1 MKRRVLLAA
10 LILGALGMGFSF
22 WRASR
27 HPGVETRVLLLDT
40 APGQGM
46 TSEETQVLGLL
57 IADALET
64 RGDLAITTLPD
75 LPQPF
80 QPVGP
85 LLVLRPKASRAQD
98 DLRLDLEWAQMG
110 PGRDGAWHRAEPQAQ
125 APASAL
131 RAALAALPLRLGPV
145 QTNLLPRRADAFW
158 ALLDAEGAAFTN
170 RNLDAALTRVTALAQ
185 AEPRCAV
192 VQAALAQ
199 LGTVRMLQNP
209 NLLDGHAD
217 RTLEAADQALA
228 AEPGYPR
235 ALRYASRLLA
245 DEGRQDDA
253 LTRVQEGLK
262 LHPHSLPLL
271 FAVDYAARTA
281 GLLDLALGAR
291 RRMEALWGG
300 SPVPPPTGFTYLY
313 AGQFEAFEASFR
325 RLPGAAPDGFDAFN
339 RGYAALVRQRP
350 EEAAAAFQ
358 ITEQD
363 VTAEAQF
370 RALAKVFRF
379 QIEGRTAD
387 ARLALNDL
395 EQSRLGL
402 QVPDGEF
409 TFTMAEAAAFLGEEG
424 FAMDL
429 AQQASGQGFLC
440 SAWYRG
446 SPFLRSLQ
454 PLPRWQAI
462 LQHVDARSA
471 RLARRHTPSDFD
483 L

>member
-1 MKRRVLLAA
+1 MTRRVLLAA
-10 LILGALGMGFSF
+10 LLLLALGGGVLL
-22 WRASR
+22 WRTSR
-27 HPGVETRVLLLDT
+27 HPPVETRVLLLDVV
-40 APGQGM
+40 PGPGT

-57 IADALET
+57 LEDALET
-64 RGDLAITTLPD
+64 RGDLAITPLPD

-80 QPVGP
+80 QPEGP
-85 LLVLRPKASRAQD
+85 LLVLRPKVSRAGD

-110 PGRDGAWHRAEPQAQ
+110 PGRDGAWHHAALPTQ

-131 RAALAALPLRLGPV
+131 SAGLEALPLQLGPV
-145 QTNLLPRRADAFW
+145 QASLLPQRADTFW
-158 ALLDAEGAAFTN
+158 SLLDAEGAAFTN
-170 RNLDAALTRVTALAQ
+170 RNLDDALAHATALAQ
-185 AEPRCAV
+185 AEPRCAAL
-192 VQAALAQ
+192 QAALAQ
-199 LGTVRMLQNP
+199 LGMSRMLQNP

-217 RTLEAADQALA
+217 RALQAANQALL
-228 AEPGYPR
+228 AEPAYPR
-235 ALRYASRLLA
+235 ALRYASRLLS
-245 DEGRQDDA
+245 DEGRQEEA
-253 LTRVQEGLK
+253 LTRVREGLTR
-262 LHPHSLPLL
+262 HPHALPLL

-300 SPVPPPTGFTYLY
+300 APVPPPTGFTYLY
-313 AGQFEAFEASFR
+313 AGRTDAFEASFR

-339 RGYAALVRQRP
+339 RGYAALMRQRP

-363 VTAEAQF
+363 VTTEAQF

-379 QIEGRTAD
+379 QIEGRGPE
-387 ARLALNDL
+387 ARLALDDL
-395 EQSRLGL
+395 ERSRLGL

-424 FAMDL
+424 LAMDL

-446 SPFLRSLQ
+446 SPFLRGLQ
-454 PLPRWQAI
+454 PLPRWQSI

-471 RLARRHTPSDFD
+471 RLARRFQPSDFD